1 MIELRVVETYE
12 RDGCRVLLTKAT
24 LQFRPLLY
32 PIKIASG
39 DIVLREY
46 DELPPWQDVSRVE
59 SSQEPHDDR

>member
-12 RDGCRVLLTKAT
+12 SDGCRVTLVKTT

-46 DELPPWQDVSRVE
+46 DELPPWQDVPRVE
-59 SSQEPHDDR
+59 SSQENPHD